1 MKAGIKKF
9 SLFSIYFFLFCILP
23 VQAQKEFFRSQQV
36 FNEGQLDKFY
46 SSITIHDSIILFN
59 ANDYHLYAYNKNNGS
74 LKWAY
79 KNNYKTVVPVF
90 VADNIIY
97 AAVSQ
102 KEEPKAVQISL
113 ADGKLIKTLPFGPL
127 LTKPIIK
134 YGILYS
140 TAIYNYGC
148 IIAYDLQKDTVAWSR
163 FIAHGLSRQPYYF
176 DNKILANAEG
186 DNWVELGYDG
196 VLLDTTCAVKAS
208 IFVEDIPC
216 VKIFTAF
223 SHDGL
228 EIKGKL
234 AANIFENNFND
245 QPDLITTNKFTYV
258 LSDGKLS
265 ILAAKLK
272 LKHQVAVSSLAD
284 DLVETDKTKL
294 LKADDEN
301 IWLLY
306 ADHLLQYNHKTK
318 LLVKLTDLTA
328 WQPQQV
334 LFDGENIWLIS
345 GKDGLL
351 NGLSL

>member
-1 MKAGIKKF
+1 MKPLLKKMNCA
-9 SLFSIYFFLFCILP
+9 LAILLLTTT
-23 VQAQKEFFRSQQV
+23 AAYSQKEFFRSQQV
-36 FNEGQLDKFY
+36 FKEGQLDKFY
-46 SSITIHDSIILFN
+46 SSITIHDSMILFN

-90 VADNIIY
+90 VVDNIIY
-97 AAVSQ
+97 AAASQ
-102 KEEPKAVQISL
+102 KEEPQAVQISL

-127 LTKPIIK
+127 QTKPTVK
-134 YGILYS
+134 NGILYG
-140 TAIYNYGC
+140 TATYNYGC

-208 IFVEDIPC
+208 IFVAENPC
-216 VKIFTAF
+216 VKNFTAL

-245 QPDLITTNKFTYV
+245 QPDLLTTKKFTYV

-272 LKHQVAVSSLAD
+272 LKQQVAVSSLAI

-351 NGLSL
+351 YGLSF